1 MTAWGVAALGAG
13 GLALVVGTVAR
24 GLGAR
29 GALTDEE
36 RYYRDHADPIIS
48 NWDRDRLPLWKQR
61 WLAQHAPT
69 DEP

>member
-36 RYYRDHADPIIS
+36 RRGAA
-48 NWDRDRLPLWKQR
+48 RLAKGLYALGGLLLVGGLVFLG
-61 WLAQHAPT
+61 LAGPAR
-69 DEP
+69 